1 MKYRLAIC
9 ALLSLITVY
18 AYAGR
23 DNPSD
28 APGSYKII
36 KQKLT
41 DMGLCNA
48 CADNVTQYYRKKPD
62 SRCGALAKKALAG
75 NPEAEAELITFPPYC
90 VWEY

>member
-1 MKYRLAIC
+1 MTF
-9 ALLSLITVY
+9 S

-23 DNPSD
+23 DNPSG
-28 APGSYKII
+28 AVGSYKNI
-36 KQKLT
+36 KQKFS
-41 DMGLCNA
+41 DMGLCSA

-75 NPEAEAELITFPPYC
+75 NPEAETELIAFPSYC